1 MFPASHKL
9 LRSGVFFMW
18 RALGAVLAA
27 TAGTAFLSG
36 RQLTLFFSQ
45 LGGMSWLAVGT
56 ASALFGLCCGALSRF
71 ARQMGGEN
79 VAAVL
84 MRRLDPRTGAAVGV
98 AHGLLRAALAG
109 IMLCVAGHM
118 AALLWMAKNA
128 FWMGAAGA
136 LLTAAL
142 LRMGRGRAALGWM
155 VLALG
160 AAFYLALALDGREV
174 QYATRYEVTLLW
186 RGSAPAALALGLLSA
201 CMSTALSAGVAVR
214 ACTGR
219 TGPWGF
225 GLFCALLFLLVNLA
239 GNAALRCRCDEILS
253 LRTPFAALA
262 AQWGTTGFFICAG
275 MTFLGA
281 SVALAGVF
289 LSLLRRK
296 NGRCGAR
303 RDVKF

>member
-1 MFPASHKL
+1 
-9 LRSGVFFMW
+9 MW

-71 ARQMGGEN
+71 ARQTGGEN

-98 AHGLLRAALAG
+98 AHGLLRAVLAG

-118 AALLWMAKNA
+118 TALLWMAKNA

-186 RGSAPAALALGLLSA
+186 RGSAPAALALGA
-201 CMSTALSAGVAVR
+201 MH
-214 ACTGR
+214 
-219 TGPWGF
+219 
-225 GLFCALLFLLVNLA
+225 
-239 GNAALRCRCDEILS
+239 AALNVC
-253 LRTPFAALA
+253 AAAGTVVTVKWSTSGYGYHIIINHGDGIQTLYAHYSNLYVTVGQYVNQGDIIA
-262 AQWGTTGFFICAG
+262 AMGSTGNSTGTHLHFEVRVNGQY
-275 MTFLGA
+275 
-281 SVALAGVF
+281 VNP
-289 LSLLRRK
+289 K
-296 NGRCGAR
+296 NY
-303 RDVKF
+303 VSK